1 MPTVFTTLLQSPYFL
16 KKNITMKN
24 NHILPVLALLCF
36 VFIKPVDAQ
45 KRWWAGS
52 VSGKGPMVEQEL
64 DLATFERI
72 SLAISADVY
81 VKHGEQQS
89 ITVRGQENII
99 ANLITDIQDKT
110 WRIRFDR
117 PIRRS
122 QGLKIFITL
131 PYLSGA
137 RVSGSGN
144 IESDHTWQANSFQ
157 AGVSGSGNLD
167 LQLQTEDL
175 SSKVSGS
182 GNIKLGGSSKAYSAQ
197 ITGSGNIRAYELAA
211 THCKVRISG
220 SGNARV
226 DAQEQLDVRISGSGD
241 VMYTGRPRVNSKIS
255 GSGGLYAK

>member
-1 MPTVFTTLLQSPYFL
+1 M
-16 KKNITMKN
+16 
-24 NHILPVLALLCF
+24 
-36 VFIKPVDAQ
+36 VD
-45 KRWWAGS
+45 
-52 VSGKGPMVEQEL
+52 QEL
-64 DLATFERI
+64 DLAAFERI

-81 VKHGEQQS
+81 LKQGDQQS

-99 ANLITDIQDKT
+99 ANLMTDVQDKT

-122 QGLKIFITL
+122 QGIKIFITI

-144 IESDHTWQANSFQ
+144 IESDHIWQANTFYT
-157 AGVSGSGNLD
+157 GVSGSGNIK
-167 LQLQTEDL
+167 LQVQSEDL

-182 GNIKLGGSSKAYSAQ
+182 GNINLGGSSKEYAVQ
-197 ITGSGNIRAYELAA
+197 VTGSGNIKAYELAA

>member
-1 MPTVFTTLLQSPYFL
+1 
-16 KKNITMKN
+16 MKN
-24 NHILPVLALLCF
+24 NHILPVLTLLCF
-36 VFIKPVDAQ
+36 VFIQPIDAQ

-64 DLATFERI
+64 DLAAFERI

-81 VKHGEQQS
+81 LKHGEQQA

-99 ANLITDIQDKT
+99 ANLMTDVQDRT

-122 QGLKIFITL
+122 QGIKIFITI

-144 IESDHTWQANSFQ
+144 IESDYTWQATNFD
-157 AGVSGSGNLD
+157 AGVSGSGNLS
-167 LQLQTEDL
+167 LQLQTAEL

-182 GNIKLGGSSKAYSAQ
+182 GNITLGGSSETCAVQ
-197 ITGSGNIRAYELAA
+197 ITGSGNIRAYDLVAK
-211 THCKVRISG
+211 HCKVRISG

>member
-1 MPTVFTTLLQSPYFL
+1 MKIKYAIPTLV
-16 KKNITMKN
+16 
-24 NHILPVLALLCF
+24 LLCVIAF
-36 VFIKPVDAQ
+36 NSLDAQ

-52 VSGKGPMVEQEL
+52 LSGKGPVVEQLLEL
-64 DLATFERI
+64 NTFERI

-81 VKHGEQQS
+81 LSYGEAQS
-89 ITVRGQENII
+89 IRVRGQENII
-99 ANLITDIQDKT
+99 ENLLTEIQDKT

-144 IESDHTWQANSFQ
+144 VESQHTWQTTSFY
-157 AGVSGSGNLD
+157 AGVSGSGNINL
-167 LQLQTEDL
+167 LLQTEEL

-182 GNIKLGGSSKAYSAQ
+182 GNIMLGGNAKEYTVQ
-197 ITGSGNIRAYELAA
+197 ITGSGNVKAYELAA
-211 THCKVRISG
+211 EHCKVKISG
-220 SGNARV
+220 SGDARV

-255 GSGGLYAK
+255 GSGSLRSK